1 MSLIFIGCD
10 NESQL
15 VDVPSTSQVT
25 PRAHLGAFAFVSSNT
40 SGQLGI
46 FAVGAAIANPPSVG
60 LDQRFLNLAYADA
73 DGVVY
78 DENRDA
84 IYQVDRTNSRV
95 VALDSISARTN
106 GESVAPNAMGPS
118 TFING
123 REATMYNNKVVVADD
138 VTPGRLA
145 SYHVNTDHISDYRW
159 HDVGFEVWGIQATA
173 KDLWAIEDVSS
184 NVVFFRDY
192 FKAKSGALSA
202 TSIVAIEGLV
212 RTHGLHYDESADLMV
227 LTDIGAASSATDG
240 ALIVITNFAA
250 KFAAAGN
257 GGSPEMD
264 RSVHF
269 SPQAQQWRS
278 IGAQRCCPRLA
289 AWTMQDG
296 CGWSSTQPRSG
307 EKCRLSW
314 RRASTVL
321 EKPGVKR
328 RITIGPIPNVMR
340 SAWIDG

>member
-1 MSLIFIGCD
+1 MKKLFLCTLTAMSLIFIGCD

-202 TSIVAIEGLV
+202 TAVVAIEGLV

-257 GGSPEMD
+257 GGTIGLADQIRIAGDMTELGNPVDVAVDGSAGAIFVAE
-264 RSVHF
+264 R
-269 SPQAQQWRS
+269 AQQKFLVF
-278 IGAQRCCPRLA
+278 A
-289 AWTMQDG
+289 
-296 CGWSSTQPRSG
+296 
-307 EKCRLSW
+307 
-314 RRASTVL
+314 
-321 EKPGVKR
+321 
-328 RITIGPIPNVMR
+328 IPNTNCNCAPVYSTAFAGA
-340 SAWIDG
+340 SAVTLDID